1 MIKLFIS
8 LFVLQRGTLKT
19 RLLLKATVLR
29 LRGGIQWNPVIT
41 VTKGLKKIGRND
53 EVAVLTKASLQENV
67 WTVLPG
73 GQKKVT
79 VLRRWP

>member
-1 MIKLFIS
+1 M
-8 LFVLQRGTLKT
+8 
-19 RLLLKATVLR
+19 
-29 LRGGIQWNPVIT
+29 QWNPVMT